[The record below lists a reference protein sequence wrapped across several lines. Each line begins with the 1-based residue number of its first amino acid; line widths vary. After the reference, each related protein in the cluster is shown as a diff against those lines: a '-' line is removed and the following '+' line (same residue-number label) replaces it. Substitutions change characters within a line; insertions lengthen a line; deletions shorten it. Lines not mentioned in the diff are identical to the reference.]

1 MKNLLTKILK
11 AKAKKKLSL
20 DEYIDKICAEFAKLN
35 HAKISDEVQ
44 NLYLFILENFKISK
58 DELIN
63 LINSK
68 IEKIELET
76 KLNSEEIY
84 LKIKGENAKI
94 SPNLSSSFQGNPPA
108 GRFAGF
114 DSVDFKAIKLIDD
127 SFYWLGN
134 EYNEKIQTT
143 LKDTIKEFM
152 SGEIDRKNIAESL
165 AEKLK
170 GVVKENASIKYFE
183 GVADNII
190 NQNRNLNM
198 VLNADEDIEF
208 FKVMARM
215 DDKTSAICRSMH
227 ARLIPAKH
235 LQKQAK
241 NLLGAK
247 SMADKKNAAVWM
259 SGEYLGRSDKMP
271 SDFGLPPYHFHCR
284 TMIVPVYVNKNEDT
298 GEAYTGVKG
307 DDEAVR
313 HIDKMGVERILHKGN
328 YYGDNHTTPLF
339 QRAKIEDIIKALNSI
354 TQIAPHSKFPQR
366 TMAIT
371 QNDYFISFNG
381 NEIVTFKKNDNKKS
395 LEKYFKNNAII
406 SKKEIIKWW
415 QI

>member
-1 MKNLLTKILK
+1 MRISKGQKDILTKILK
-11 AKAKKKLSL
+11 SKQEKKLNL
-20 DEYIDKICAEFAKLN
+20 DEYIDKICAEFAKVN

-68 IEKIELET
+68 IEKISLET
-76 KLNSEEIY
+76 SVNSEEIY

-94 SPNLSSSFQGNPPA
+94 SPNLSSS
-108 GRFAGF
+108 F

-134 EYNEKIQTT
+134 EYNEKLQTT
-143 LKDTIKEFM
+143 LKETIKEFM

-198 VLNADEDIEF
+198 ILNADEEVEF

-215 DDKTSAICRSMH
+215 DNKTSAICRSMH
-227 ARLIPAKH
+227 GRLIPVKH

-241 NLLGAK
+241 KLLSAK
-247 SMADKKNAAVWM
+247 SMAEKKNAAVWM
-259 SGEYLGRSDKMP
+259 SGEYLGKSDKMP

-298 GEAYTGVKG
+298 GERYTGVKG

-313 HIDKMGVERILHKGN
+313 HIDKMGVERILTKEN
-328 YYGDNHTTPLF
+328 YHNGNHTEPLDKRATPN
-339 QRAKIEDIIKALNSI
+339 EIIKALNSI
-354 TQIAPHSKFPQR
+354 IQIAPNNKKSQYSN
-366 TMAIT
+366 AIT
-371 QNDYFISFNG
+371 QNGFFMVFNG
-381 NEIVTFKKNDNKKS
+381 NEIVTYKKFSDKKQ
-395 LEKYFKNNAII
+395 LEKYFKNGII
-406 SKKEIIKWW
+406 SDKKEVIKWN
-415 QI
+415 IVNFI

>member
-1 MKNLLTKILK
+1 MKNLITKILK

-20 DEYIDKICAEFAKLN
+20 DEYIDKICAEFAKVN

-58 DELIN
+58 DELIE
-63 LINSK
+63 LINTK
-68 IEKIELET
+68 IEKIQLET
-76 KLNSEEIY
+76 AINSEEIY

-94 SPNLSSSFQGNPPA
+94 APNLSSS
-108 GRFAGF
+108 F

-127 SFYWLGN
+127 SFYWLGIEWN
-134 EYNEKIQTT
+134 ESVQDR
-143 LKDTIKEFM
+143 LKSTIKEFM
-152 SGEIDRKNIAESL
+152 SGDISRKDIAASL
-165 AEKLK
+165 AEKLGGAVGAK
-170 GVVKENASIKYFE
+170 ASVSYFE

-198 VLNADEDIEF
+198 VLNADEEVKF

-227 ARLIPAKH
+227 GRLIPAKH

-241 NLLGAK
+241 NLLNAK
-247 SMADKKNAAVWM
+247 SMDEKKNAAVWM

-298 GEAYTGVKG
+298 GETYTGVKG
-307 DDEAVR
+307 ENEVIR
-313 HIDKMGVERILHKGN
+313 HIDKMGVERILTKEN
-328 YYGDNHTTPLF
+328 YHNDNHTEPLDKRATPS
-339 QRAKIEDIIKALNSI
+339 EIIKALNSI
-354 TQIAPHSKFPQR
+354 IQIAPNNKKSQY
-366 TMAIT
+366 TNAIT
-371 QNDYFISFNG
+371 QNGFFIVFNG
-381 NEIVTFKKNDNKKS
+381 NEIVTYKKFSDKKQ
-395 LEKYFKNNAII
+395 LEKYFKNGII
-406 SKKEIIKWW
+406 SDKKEVIKWN
-415 QI
+415 IVNFI

>member
-1 MKNLLTKILK
+1 MDRNFRDFERAKMKNLLTKILK

-20 DEYIDKICAEFAKLN
+20 DEYIDKICAEFAKVN

-68 IEKIELET
+68 IEKISLET
-76 KLNSEEIY
+76 SVNSEEIY

-94 SPNLSSSFQGNPPA
+94 SPNLSSS
-108 GRFAGF
+108 F

-134 EYNEKIQTT
+134 EYNEKLQTT
-143 LKDTIKEFM
+143 LKDSIKEFM

-198 VLNADEDIEF
+198 VLNADEEVEF

-227 ARLIPAKH
+227 GRLIPAKH

-247 SMADKKNAAVWM
+247 SMAEKKNAAVWM

-284 TMIVPVYVNKNEDT
+284 TMIVPVYVKEGENGEKYSGIKGENE
-298 GEAYTGVKG
+298 VL
-307 DDEAVR
+307 R
-313 HIDKMGVERILHKGN
+313 HIDKMKVERYADENTYRHSLSS
-328 YYGDNHTTPLF
+328 
-339 QRAKIEDIIKALNSI
+339 RARKIMPQDTIKALNSI
-354 TQIAPHSKFPQR
+354 TKIAPHSKFSDR
-366 TMAIT
+366 YVAIS
-371 QNDYFISFNG
+371 QNGYFMVFKGDYLYNI
-381 NEIVTFKKNDNKKS
+381 FKPKRNLD
-395 LEKYFKNNAII
+395 KYFKDSAI
-406 SKKEIIKWW
+406 KEKTEIIKWKF
-415 QI
+415 IR

>member
-1 MKNLLTKILK
+1 M
-11 AKAKKKLSL
+11 
-20 DEYIDKICAEFAKLN
+20 DEYIDKICAEFANLN

-58 DELIN
+58 DDLIN

-94 SPNLSSSFQGNPPA
+94 SPNLSSSF
-108 GRFAGF
+108 

-134 EYNEKIQTT
+134 EYNEKLQTT
-143 LKDTIKEFM
+143 LKETIKEFM

-170 GVVKENASIKYFE
+170 GVVKENTSISYFE

-215 DDKTSAICRSMH
+215 DSKTSAICRSMH
-227 ARLIPAKH
+227 GRLIPAKH

-241 NLLGAK
+241 KLLSAK

-259 SGEYLGRSDKMP
+259 SDEYLGRSDKMP

-284 TMIVPVYVNKNEDT
+284 TMIVPVYVNKN
-298 GEAYTGVKG
+298 AF
-307 DDEAVR
+307 
-313 HIDKMGVERILHKGN
+313 IL
-328 YYGDNHTTPLF
+328 
-339 QRAKIEDIIKALNSI
+339 
-354 TQIAPHSKFPQR
+354 
-366 TMAIT
+366 
-371 QNDYFISFNG
+371 
-381 NEIVTFKKNDNKKS
+381 
-395 LEKYFKNNAII
+395 
-406 SKKEIIKWW
+406 
-415 QI
+415 

>member
-1 MKNLLTKILK
+1 M
-11 AKAKKKLSL
+11 
-20 DEYIDKICAEFAKLN
+20 DEYIDKICAEFAKVN

-76 KLNSEEIY
+76 SVNSEEIY

-134 EYNEKIQTT
+134 EYNEKLQTT

-170 GVVKENASIKYFE
+170 GVVKENTSIKYFE

-198 VLNADEDIEF
+198 VLNADEEVEF

-215 DDKTSAICRSMH
+215 DNKTSAICRSMH
-227 ARLIPAKH
+227 GRLIPAKH

-241 NLLGAK
+241 KLLSAK
-247 SMADKKNAAVWM
+247 SMAEKKNAAVWM
-259 SGEYLGRSDKMP
+259 SGEYLGKSDKMP

-298 GEAYTGVKG
+298 GETYTGVKG
-307 DDEAVR
+307 ENEVIR
-313 HIDKMGVERILHKGN
+313 HIDKMNVERYADENTYKHSPSSRARKI
-328 YYGDNHTTPLF
+328 TP
-339 QRAKIEDIIKALNSI
+339 QDTIKALNSI
-354 TQIAPHSKFPQR
+354 TKIAPHSKFSDR
-366 TMAIT
+366 YVAIS
-371 QNDYFISFNG
+371 QNGYFMVFKGDYLYNI
-381 NEIVTFKKNDNKKS
+381 FKPERNLD
-395 LEKYFKNNAII
+395 KYFKDSAI
-406 SKKEIIKWW
+406 KEKTEIIKWKF
-415 QI
+415 IR

>member
-1 MKNLLTKILK
+1 MRISKGQKEVLIKILK
-11 AKAKKKLSL
+11 SKNEKKLSL
-20 DEYIDKICAEFAKLN
+20 DEYIDKICAEFAKVN

-76 KLNSEEIY
+76 NVNSEEIY

-94 SPNLSSSFQGNPPA
+94 SPNLSSS
-108 GRFAGF
+108 F

-134 EYNEKIQTT
+134 EYNEKLQTT
-143 LKDTIKEFM
+143 LKDSIKEFM

-215 DDKTSAICRSMH
+215 DNKTSAICRSMH
-227 ARLIPAKH
+227 GRLIPAKH

-241 NLLGAK
+241 KLLGAK

-259 SGEYLGRSDKMP
+259 SSEYLGKSDKMP
-271 SDFGLPPYHFHCR
+271 ADFGLPPYHFHCR
-284 TMIVPVYVNKNEDT
+284 TMIVPVYVDKNEDT
-298 GEAYTGVKG
+298 GEAYTGIKG

-313 HIDKMGVERILHKGN
+313 HIDKMGVERFITKEN
-328 YYGDNHTTPLF
+328 YYGDNHTVPLF
-339 QRAKIEDIIKALNSI
+339 KKVSLEKLIKGLNSI
-354 TQIAPHSKFPQR
+354 EKIATQDNNRYIAKTSNNL
-366 TMAIT
+366 AIV
-371 QNDYFISFNG
+371 FNG
-381 NEIVTFKKNDNKKS
+381 NQIVTVIPFNNKKET
-395 LEKYFKNNAII
+395 EKYFKDRAL
-406 SKKEIIKWW
+406 KTEIIKRWW
-415 QI
+415 QNEKI

>member
-11 AKAKKKLSL
+11 AKTKKKLSL
-20 DEYIDKICAEFAKLN
+20 DEYIDKICAEFADLN

-44 NLYLFILENFKISK
+44 NLYLFVLENFKISK

-76 KLNSEEIY
+76 SVNSEEIY

-134 EYNEKIQTT
+134 EYNERLQTT

-198 VLNADEDIEF
+198 VLNADEEVEF
-208 FKVMARM
+208 FKVIARM
-215 DDKTSAICRSMH
+215 DNKTSAICRSMH
-227 ARLIPAKH
+227 GRLIPAKH

-241 NLLGAK
+241 NLLNAK
-247 SMADKKNAAVWM
+247 SMSEKKAAAAWK
-259 SGEYLGRSDKMP
+259 SGEYLGRSDKLDD
-271 SDFGLPPYHFHCR
+271 DFGLPPYHFHCR
-284 TMIVPVYVNKNEDT
+284 TMVVPVYVNKNEDT

-307 DDEAVR
+307 DDEAIR
-313 HIDKMGVERILHKGN
+313 HIDKMGVERFITKEN
-328 YYGDNHTTPLF
+328 YYGDNHTVPLF
-339 QRAKIEDIIKALNSI
+339 KKVSPQKLIKGLNSI
-354 TQIAPHSKFPQR
+354 EKIATQDNNRYIAKTSNNL
-366 TMAIT
+366 AIV
-371 QNDYFISFNG
+371 FNG
-381 NEIVTFKKNDNKKS
+381 NQIVTLIPFSNKKET
-395 LEKYFKNNAII
+395 EKYFKDRAL
-406 SKKEIIKWW
+406 KTEIIKRWW
-415 QI
+415 

>member
-1 MKNLLTKILK
+1 MKNLITKILK

-20 DEYIDKICAEFAKLN
+20 DEYIDKICAEFAKVN

-58 DELIN
+58 DELIE
-63 LINSK
+63 LINTK
-68 IEKIELET
+68 IEKIQLET
-76 KLNSEEIY
+76 AINSEEIY

-94 SPNLSSSFQGNPPA
+94 APNLSSS
-108 GRFAGF
+108 F

-127 SFYWLGN
+127 SFYWLGIEWN
-134 EYNEKIQTT
+134 ESVQDR
-143 LKDTIKEFM
+143 LKSTIKEFM
-152 SGEIDRKNIAESL
+152 SGDISRKDIAASL
-165 AEKLK
+165 AEKLGGAVGAK
-170 GVVKENASIKYFE
+170 ASVSYFE

-198 VLNADEDIEF
+198 VLNADEEVKF

-227 ARLIPAKH
+227 GRLIPAKH

-241 NLLGAK
+241 NLLNAK
-247 SMADKKNAAVWM
+247 SMDEKKNAAVWM

-298 GEAYTGVKG
+298 GETYTGVKG
-307 DDEAVR
+307 ENEVIR
-313 HIDKMGVERILHKGN
+313 HIDKMGVERILTKEN
-328 YYGDNHTTPLF
+328 YHNGNHTEPLDKRATPS
-339 QRAKIEDIIKALNSI
+339 EIIKALNSI
-354 TQIAPHSKFPQR
+354 IQIAPNNKKSQY
-366 TMAIT
+366 TNAIT
-371 QNDYFISFNG
+371 QNGFFIVFNG
-381 NEIVTFKKNDNKKS
+381 NEIVTYKKFSDKKQ
-395 LEKYFKNNAII
+395 LEKYFKNGII
-406 SKKEIIKWW
+406 SDKKEVIKWN
-415 QI
+415 IVNFI

>member
-1 MKNLLTKILK
+1 MRITKGQKEILSKILK
-11 AKAKKKLSL
+11 SKQEKKLSL
-20 DEYIDKICAEFAKLN
+20 DEYIDKICAEFAKVN
-35 HAKISDEVQ
+35 HTKISDEVQ

-58 DELIN
+58 DELVN

-68 IEKIELET
+68 IEKISLET
-76 KLNSEEIY
+76 SVNSEEIY

-94 SPNLSSSFQGNPPA
+94 SPVLNSS
-108 GRFAGF
+108 F

-134 EYNEKIQTT
+134 EYNEKLQTT
-143 LKDTIKEFM
+143 LKESIKEFM

-165 AEKLK
+165 ADKIK

-198 VLNADEDIEF
+198 VLNADEDIDF

-215 DDKTSAICRSMH
+215 DNKTSAICRSMH
-227 ARLIPAKH
+227 GRLIPAKH

-247 SMADKKNAAVWM
+247 SMAEKKNAAVWM
-259 SGEYLGRSDKMP
+259 SGEYLGKSDKMP
-271 SDFGLPPYHFHCR
+271 ADFGLPPYHFHCR

-298 GEAYTGVKG
+298 GERYTGVKG
-307 DDEAVR
+307 DDEVIR

-328 YYGDNHTTPLF
+328 YYGDNHTTPLHK
-339 QRAKIEDIIKALNSI
+339 RAEIKEIVKALNSI
-354 TQIAPHSKFPQR
+354 TQIAPHSKFTQR

-371 QNDYFISFNG
+371 QNGYFMVFNG
-381 NEIVTFKKNDNKKS
+381 NQIVTFKKMTDKKK
-395 LEKYFKNNAII
+395 LEKYFKDYII
-406 SKKEIIKWW
+406 TEKKEIIKWW
-415 QI
+415 LV